1 LIFDAKGNLYGT
13 TAQGG
18 ETGNGY
24 ANGTVFKV
32 SKSGKETVLYRFG
45 GGAAAGAN
53 PYAGLIMDAK
63 GNLYGT
69 TANAGDGFGD
79 EFELSNVGKVTVL
92 YSFPGDGR
100 EGETPQAGLVMD
112 AKGNLYGTTYQGGPH
127 VNAGVVFKLSK

>member
-1 LIFDAKGNLYGT
+1 MIFDAKGNLYGT

-79 EFELSNVGKVTVL
+79 VFELSNVGKVTVL

-100 EGETPQAGLVMD
+100 EGETPKQVWLWTRREISMAPPTKEAHTSMP
-112 AKGNLYGTTYQGGPH
+112 AWC
-127 VNAGVVFKLSK
+127 SS